1 MWGYWL
7 VKRSLF
13 LSTALPLTMGMVAAP
28 ALAANEEQAA
38 LPEEVESVGDII
50 VTAQRREQTLFEV
63 PQAISVVTAE
73 TLERQQ
79 STSFLDYAAQVPG
92 FTVTQANAGE
102 SRLILRGV
110 NTGSVGSTVAVYVD
124 DVPFGSSGSL
134 ANGGIL
140 AGDFDT
146 FDLER
151 VEVLRGPQGT
161 LYGANAL
168 GGVLK
173 YVTAKPK
180 LGEVEAAGRVGIE
193 NTRGAG
199 SAPLAT
205 GMINLPL
212 GDTLAFRASGYYRER
227 PGFIDAVG
235 RNVAGVD
242 DSRSFGGRASL
253 LFQPSDDFSI
263 RLFALAQNIEV
274 DSPSTFAIS
283 PRTLRPVNPVTGLP
297 TDQQQ
302 RYERRAELNT
312 VDYRMYS
319 GNIDWNLGSATL
331 SSVTSYAVQNQQQVS
346 DLSTNA
352 ARGLADAIY
361 AGTAPGTV
369 GLAFRNDVE
378 LEKFTQ
384 EVRLASAPSDRF
396 EWQIGGYYTTEE
408 TRLNQEFLPFTFA
421 SGALIPPAGTF
432 GPFTFDR
439 FVVAEITADYEE
451 IAAFGSATF
460 HLTDRFEIT
469 AGGRYSHNE
478 QSSTQAVIQLGNGT
492 PQAGNSSEGV
502 FTWSIAPRFEFSD
515 TVSLYARAAKGYRPG
530 GPNFVPPGAGAG
542 FPTQFDSDTIVS
554 YEAGV
559 RAQTADRSF
568 SIDAAAFYLDWD
580 NVLIASTVTVDGTPV
595 GVNSNGQRARSQ
607 GFEVTATLRPTA
619 GFTISANGAYT
630 EAELRDDTV
639 PASGGL
645 NLTGGLSGDQLPYT
659 PEWTGN
665 LSADYEWSIGESAV
679 AYVGGSVSLMG
690 DQKGGFNAAYRAA
703 FGGQVPIDGYATADL
718 RAGVDVGKFSLS
730 FYARNLFDTFGLVS
744 AEGFPFA
751 VPAAIGGSGVQ
762 VMNGAIIR
770 PRTLG
775 ATIGFQF

>member
-1 MWGYWL
+1 MA
-7 VKRSLF
+7 V
-13 LSTALPLTMGMVAAP
+13 VAAP
-28 ALAANEEQAA
+28 AWAADEEQTAP
-38 LPEEVESVGDII
+38 PEEVESVGDII

-63 PQAISVVTAE
+63 PQAISVVTAK

-79 STSFLDYAAQVPG
+79 STTFLDYAAQVPG

-134 ANGGIL
+134 SNGGVL

-173 YVTAKPK
+173 YVTAKPN
-180 LGEVEAAGRVGIE
+180 LDGIEAAGRVGIE
-193 NTRGAG
+193 NTKGAG
-199 SAPLAT
+199 SALLAT
-205 GMINLPL
+205 GMVNLPL

-227 PGFIDAVG
+227 PGFVDAVG
-235 RNVAGVD
+235 RNAAGID

-253 LFQPSDDFSI
+253 LFQPSEDFSV
-263 RLFALAQNIEV
+263 RLFALVQNIEV
-274 DSPSTFAIS
+274 DSASTFAVN
-283 PRTLRPVNPVTGLP
+283 PRTGLPVNPVTGVRTAQP
-297 TDQQQ
+297 Q

-319 GNIDWNLGSATL
+319 GNIDWNLGFATL
-331 SSVTSYAVQNQQQVS
+331 SSVTSYSTQDQRQVS

-352 ARGLADAIY
+352 ARGLANLIY

-369 GLAFRNDVE
+369 GLAFRNDVK

-384 EVRLASAPSDRF
+384 EVRLASAPSDTF

-408 TRLNQEFLPFTFA
+408 TRLDQEFLPFNLAT
-421 SGALIPPAGTF
+421 GALIPPAGTF
-432 GPFTFDR
+432 GPFIFSR
-439 FVVAEITADYEE
+439 FVIAGITADYEE

-460 HLTDRFEIT
+460 HLSDRFEIT
-469 AGGRYSHNE
+469 AGGR
-478 QSSTQAVIQLGNGT
+478 NGS
-492 PQAGNSSEGV
+492 PQAGSSSEGV
-502 FTWSIAPRFEFSD
+502 FTWSIAPRLELSD
-515 TVSLYARAAKGYRPG
+515 NVSIYARAAKGYRPG
-530 GPNFVPPGAGAG
+530 GPNFVPPGAGTS
-542 FPTQFDSDTIVS
+542 FPTQFNSDTIVS

-559 RAQTADRSF
+559 RAQTTDRSF
-568 SIDAAAFYLDWD
+568 SIDAAVFYLDWD
-580 NVLIASTVTVDGTPV
+580 DILIASTVTVDGTPV
-595 GVNSNGQRARSQ
+595 GVNSNGQRARSK
-607 GFEVTATLRPTA
+607 GFEMTATLRPTD
-619 GFTISANGAYT
+619 GLTVTANGAFT
-630 EAELRDDTV
+630 DAELRDDTV
-639 PASGGL
+639 PSSGGL
-645 NLTGGLSGDQLPYT
+645 NLTGGLSGDQLPYS
-659 PEWTGN
+659 PRWRSN
-665 LSADYEWSIGESAV
+665 LSADYEWAIGDNAL
-679 AYVGGSVSLMG
+679 AYVGGSVNLMG
-690 DQKGGFNAAYRAA
+690 DQKGGFNAAYRGA
-703 FGGQVPIDGYATADL
+703 FGGQVPIDGYTTVDL
-718 RAGVDVGKFSLS
+718 RAGVDVGNFSLS
-730 FYARNLFDTFGLVS
+730 LYARNLFDTYGLVS

-751 VPAAIGGSGVQ
+751 VPADIGGSGVQ

-775 ATIGFQF
+775 ATLGFQF